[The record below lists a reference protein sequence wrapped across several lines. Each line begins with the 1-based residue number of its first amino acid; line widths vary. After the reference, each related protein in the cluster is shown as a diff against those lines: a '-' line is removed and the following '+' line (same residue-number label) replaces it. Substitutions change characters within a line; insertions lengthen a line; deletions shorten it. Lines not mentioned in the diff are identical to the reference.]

1 MQHAIPAGTG
11 PRLQDTRTGGIR
23 VDPAGDHPGPVG
35 SRRTGRR
42 EPDRHGPRGEPH
54 HDRQC
59 AEAPRRRGI
68 RPPDAPQGSRRRAAG
83 SGRRARDLS
92 DARGARS
99 VGRRRGR
106 GAHPGGAAQRRGA
119 AAARRA
125 AAGDPRAQNR
135 GPGVSPARPDGGGHA
150 APRAAPRK
158 PRRSMRILS
167 LPPARSQPAI
177 GARSGRPRRVARAPR
192 PPGSRRR
199 RRLHARSHPGRHAY
213 GARDARAARRRGYGP
228 GGAVMAGDTRVR
240 GRPAFGRRRF
250 LGRAALAAGGALLG
264 AARRPVRA
272 AYAAAPAGE
281 LRVSLP
287 ARIVGLDPMGAQAA
301 EESVRVVSAHIFD
314 TLVVHDPRT
323 RGYRPALAVKWE
335 TPDPATWV
343 FTLRP
348 GVRFHDGGALTARD
362 VKASLERMIAQKGP
376 FAPLWAAIDS
386 VDAPADAAVRIKTK
400 TPVGTMLANL
410 SLLSI
415 LPAAAMNNAGFF
427 NRPVG
432 SGPFRVASYRPDSE
446 LVLDANPGYWGPAP
460 GVKTLR
466 FRDIPEIAAR
476 VTALIT
482 GEIDLTYGLPP
493 DQLATLRGNKD
504 LHLQTTPSYRYYFI
518 WMNVRRSPFTDK
530 RVRQAMIY
538 ALDTQTMLTALLKGI
553 ARPMTAPIPSTVFGY
568 APQRPYGYDPA
579 RAKQLLAA
587 AGHPGGFDTSMIWN
601 PGSGPQ

>member
-35 SRRTGRR
+35 SSRTGRR

-106 GAHPGGAAQRRGA
+106 GAHPGGAPRRGRAAQRRGA

-240 GRPAFGRRRF
+240 GRP
-250 LGRAALAAGGALLG
+250 ALAAGGALLG

-432 SGPFRVASYRPDSE
+432 SGPFRR
-446 LVLDANPGYWGPAP
+446 
-460 GVKTLR
+460 
-466 FRDIPEIAAR
+466 
-476 VTALIT
+476 
-482 GEIDLTYGLPP
+482 
-493 DQLATLRGNKD
+493 
-504 LHLQTTPSYRYYFI
+504 
-518 WMNVRRSPFTDK
+518 
-530 RVRQAMIY
+530 
-538 ALDTQTMLTALLKGI
+538 
-553 ARPMTAPIPSTVFGY
+553 
-568 APQRPYGYDPA
+568 
-579 RAKQLLAA
+579 
-587 AGHPGGFDTSMIWN
+587 
-601 PGSGPQ
+601 